1 MSGPG
6 QPYEY
11 PGQNPFSPVDPY
23 TPVNYPEYP
32 PSYPPPSPPPPP
44 PPPPPGYEYPSSY
57 HGAPPGYQASPA
69 YTGGYDPYQAGY
81 GSTGTNGMA
90 VASMITSIA
99 GLVLGFPLVFA
110 FGTGLFV
117 MSIAGIVGTVL
128 GIVALRQVNQTK
140 QPGRG
145 MAIAGIAVGGSA
157 IALAVLLFMIF
168 VMIVAS
174 SH

>member
-44 PPPPPGYEYPSSY
+44 PPPPPGYGYPPSY

-81 GSTGTNGMA
+81 GSTGTNGLAIASLVVSILGLLVSLFCWVGGLIPA
-90 VASMITSIA
+90 V
-99 GLVLGFPLVFA
+99 GLVLG
-110 FGTGLFV
+110 
-117 MSIAGIVGTVL
+117 IVGL
-128 GIVALRQVNQTK
+128 NQVNRTK

-145 MAIAGIAVGGSA
+145 LAIAGIAVGGVGIAVAVVGFIILVA
-157 IALAVLLFMIF
+157 IAT
-168 VMIVAS
+168 
-174 SH
+174 HTH

>member
-44 PPPPPGYEYPSSY
+44 PPPPPGYGYPPSH
-57 HGAPPGYQASPA
+57 HGAPPGYHASPA

-81 GSTGTNGMA
+81 GSTGTNGLA
-90 VASMITSIA
+90 IASLVVSIA
-99 GLVLGFPLVFA
+99 GLLLGLPLAIFCWI
-110 FGTGLFV
+110 GLLIPITGL
-117 MSIAGIVGTVL
+117 VL
-128 GIVALRQVNQTK
+128 GIVALTQVNRTK

-157 IALAVLLFMIF
+157 VALTVLAIIIAVAAV
-168 VMIVAS
+168 AG
-174 SH
+174 HTHP